1 LRGKILNCLKSDY
14 DTIFKNKII
23 MDLIKVIGC
32 GVETNKKSKDLN
44 TFDINNLRYDK
55 IIATCDADED
65 GFQISCLIIT
75 MIYVLM
81 PKLLDEEHVYIA
93 TTPLYEFK
101 TKSDKVYYAY
111 SETEKDEIAKDIK
124 EEYTVSRAKGLG
136 ELQADVLS
144 KTAMNPDT
152 RNIISVTMEDAK
164 KVAESFSAWMGND
177 IETRKEFISNNIN
190 EYAS

>member
-1 LRGKILNCLKSDY
+1 RSCEGQSALGSVVLARDSEYQAAYPLRGKILNCLKSDY

-81 PKLLDEEHVYIA
+81 PKLLDEGHVYIA

-111 SETEKDEIAKDIK
+111 SETEKRS
-124 EEYTVSRAKGLG
+124 EEHTS
-136 ELQADVLS
+136 ELQS
-144 KTAMNPDT
+144 
-152 RNIISVTMEDAK
+152 S
-164 KVAESFSAWMGND
+164 
-177 IETRKEFISNNIN
+177 
-190 EYAS
+190 

>member
-1 LRGKILNCLKSDY
+1 KINNKNKNLIDSKKHGKDTELFIFEGQSALGSVVLARDSEYQADYHLRSKILNGLKSDY

-32 GVETNKKSKDLN
+32 SVETDKKSKDLN

-55 IIATCDADED
+55 IIVTCDADED

-81 PKLLDEEHVYIA
+81 PKLLDEGHVYIA
-93 TTPLYEFK
+93 TTTLYEFK

-111 SETEKDEIAKDIK
+111 SETEIDEIAKDIK
-124 EEYTVSRAKGLG
+124 EDYTVSRAKG
-136 ELQADVLS
+136 
-144 KTAMNPDT
+144 
-152 RNIISVTMEDAK
+152 
-164 KVAESFSAWMGND
+164 
-177 IETRKEFISNNIN
+177 
-190 EYAS
+190 